1 MVWGRGWGWGQPV
14 TPNWIGSGQVGKGG
28 DLGLPLSSVGPRKP
42 FPAPTPAPVC
52 AQDPQVFN
60 EDMAW
65 GGGHLGGPS
74 TPSHCEFRGQPEG
87 VPAREG
93 GGGVHA
99 RPSAW
104 PLLGPPPSPGSGPG
118 AMSSG
123 SSPCPAVSTGAAAKT
138 HISAPGL
145 SLRHPATPPPPPEQG
160 LLPPHPQLL
169 WRPQPKVWHQ
179 NFRQLAPDF
188 QNHSTLEP

>member
-1 MVWGRGWGWGQPV
+1 MGTACDQ

-145 SLRHPATPPPPPEQG
+145 PLRHPATPPTPPSRGSSRPTPSSCGALNPRYGIRTSDSWLQTSRTTVPWNHKIPE
-160 LLPPHPQLL
+160 P
-169 WRPQPKVWHQ
+169 
-179 NFRQLAPDF
+179 
-188 QNHSTLEP
+188 